1 LLARKSKQSKH
12 YTIRTKTPNKMEEE
26 FQSFFEEL
34 GPNATAGFKF
44 FAAFKVKMDDN
55 TIHFYKDFQGT
66 ANPEILKELRT
77 YIKDEKVRLTEGKK
91 TIKITSVR
99 QRVIFFLMKLT
110 EHSIF
115 SLNDRKYLFF
125 YWQTLD
131 DLLI

>member
-1 LLARKSKQSKH
+1 
-12 YTIRTKTPNKMEEE
+12 MEEE
-26 FQSFFEEL
+26 FQSFFNEL
-34 GPNATAGFKF
+34 GPNATAGYKF
-44 FAAFKVKMDDN
+44 FAAFKIKLDDN

-66 ANPEILKELRT
+66 ANPDILKELRA
-77 YIKDEKVRLTEGKK
+77 YIKDEKVRLTEGKHN
-91 TIKITSVR
+91 ITLRSVR
-99 QRVIFFLMKLT
+99 QRVIFFLTKLT